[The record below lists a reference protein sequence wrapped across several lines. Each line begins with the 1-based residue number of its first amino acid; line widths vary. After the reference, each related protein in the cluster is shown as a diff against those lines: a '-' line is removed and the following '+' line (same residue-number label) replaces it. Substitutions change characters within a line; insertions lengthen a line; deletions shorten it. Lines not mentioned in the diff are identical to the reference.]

1 MPSRFVQRAAVA
13 GARVLSVVAP
23 NVAARVLLSKFGTV
37 PRIRPMRPEEQ
48 ALFARAEPGEVAF
61 RHYRIRT
68 WSWGD
73 KGAPRVLL
81 SHGWG
86 VAPAFFG
93 PLIEQLVARGWH
105 VTTYLSPGHAEGDPP
120 KTSGMTLVH
129 ALRAVVDA
137 LGPFDAL
144 VGHSL
149 GGGMIIM
156 GSKIGIAAERV
167 VLISVV
173 TDLVDHTD
181 RFAAA
186 MGMTAKV
193 AERMRGLIHEQYNAD
208 FKPLGRDWP
217 DLFETRVEAPT
228 LLVHDENDE
237 LMGVSQSEY
246 IVQRWPNAKLV
257 RTQGLGHVKILRNPA
272 VVAGIAQ
279 FLDGSPALQA
289 KSGVAAASA

>member
-1 MPSRFVQRAAVA
+1 MPSRFFQRAAVA
-13 GARVLSVVAP
+13 GGRVLSAVAP
-23 NVAARVLLSKFGTV
+23 GVAARVVKSVFITA

-48 ALFARAEPGEVAF
+48 ALFARAERGTVAF
-61 RHYRIRT
+61 RNYRIPT
-68 WSWGD
+68 WSWGAPD
-73 KGAPRVLL
+73 APRVLL

-93 PLIEQLVARGWH
+93 PLIEKLVAQGWR
-105 VTTYLSPGHAEGDPP
+105 VTTYLGPGHAEGDPR
-120 KTSGMTLVH
+120 KTTGFTLVH

-149 GGGMIIM
+149 GAGMLIM
-156 GSKIGIAAERV
+156 GSKIGIAAERL
-167 VLISVV
+167 VLISPV

-186 MGMTAKV
+186 MGMPVPV
-193 AERMRGLIHEQYNAD
+193 AERMRRLIYEEYNAD
-208 FKPLGRDWP
+208 FSPLGRYWN

-246 IVQRWPNAKLV
+246 IVQRWPNARLV

-289 KSGVAAASA
+289 RSGVAAASA

>member
-1 MPSRFVQRAAVA
+1 MPSPFLQRARFA

-23 NVAARVLLSKFGTV
+23 GVAARITRSVFTTA

-48 ALFARAEPGEVAF
+48 ALFARAERGTVAF
-61 RHYRIRT
+61 RNYRIPT
-68 WSWGD
+68 WSWGN
-73 KGAPRVLL
+73 KSAPRVLL

-93 PLIEQLVARGWH
+93 PLVERLVAQGWN
-105 VTTYLSPGHAEGDPP
+105 VTTYLGPAHADGDPP
-120 KTSGMTLVH
+120 RTTGMTLVH
-129 ALRAVVDA
+129 ALRALVDT

-149 GGGMIIM
+149 GAGMIVM
-156 GSKIGIAAERV
+156 GSKIGIGAERL
-167 VLISVV
+167 VLISPV

-181 RFAAA
+181 RFAGA
-186 MGMTAKV
+186 MGMSRKV
-193 AERMRGLIHEQYNAD
+193 AARMRRIIREEVAAD
-208 FKPLGRDWP
+208 FKPLGRDW
-217 DLFETRVEAPT
+217 DELFETCVEAPT

-246 IVQRWPNAKLV
+246 IVQRWPNARLV

-272 VVAGIAQ
+272 VVDGIAQ
-279 FLDGSPALQA
+279 FLDASPALQA
-289 KSGVAAASA
+289 RAAANAAA